1 MHKNFHKLIKQFSQ
15 KNILVF
21 GDCMLDE
28 WLWGKVSRISPE
40 APVPVVEIFD
50 RTYTPGG
57 AANVVNNLVSL
68 GGQVTLAG
76 LLGEDEAGKLLRSEL
91 KELGVNLA
99 GLVIDPQRPTT
110 TKIRIVAHTQQVCR
124 ADREVK
130 KKIDKT
136 QAEKILKVLE
146 GKNSYNAVLLSDYGK
161 GVLNGELLPTLIK
174 KVKEKK
180 VLLTAGPK
188 PESLHLFKGVDLV
201 SLNQKEAATYVG
213 YPLTDGDAL
222 CSAGEKI
229 LDDLGC
235 RAVLITRGEFGMSL
249 FTTQGEIKHI
259 PAIATEVYDV
269 SGAGDTVIA
278 SLTLALACGADLPN
292 AMELANY
299 AAAVVVRKVGTATL
313 TPQELIAQIN
323 DAKH

>member
-1 MHKNFHKLIKQFSQ
+1 MKNFNKLIKQFP
-15 KNILVF
+15 NNRILVF

-68 GGQVTLAG
+68 GGRVTLAG
-76 LLGEDEAGKLLRSEL
+76 LIGEDDAGKLLKSEL
-91 KELGVNLA
+91 KKRGVDLS
-99 GLVIDPQRPTT
+99 GLLIDSQRPTT

-130 KKIDKT
+130 QKIDKS
-136 QAEKILKVLE
+136 QAAKILQALE
-146 GKNSYNAVLLSDYGK
+146 SKTGYNAVLLSDYGK
-161 GVLNGELLPTLIK
+161 GVLNGELLPALIK
-174 KVKEKK
+174 RVKEKK

-213 YPLTDGDAL
+213 YQLNDGDSL
-222 CSAGEKI
+222 CRAGEKI
-229 LDDLGC
+229 LEDLEC
-235 RAVLITRGEFGMSL
+235 RAVLITRGEYGMSL
-249 FTTQGEIKHI
+249 FTKKGEIKHI

-278 SLTLALACGADLPN
+278 TLTMALACGADLPSS
-292 AMELANY
+292 MELANY